1 MRKMAIINTLIVHT
15 ECDDPVPI
23 PFMESLYPP
32 GSANE
37 SQIHT
42 TVTTVVTHKH
52 IIYIHRIVIVGSSSC
67 LPHCLVLLIHT

>member
-37 SQIHT
+37 LFTNTHHRHHCCYTQAYYIHT
-42 TVTTVVTHKH
+42 
-52 IIYIHRIVIVGSSSC
+52 
-67 LPHCLVLLIHT
+67 